1 MMGVVDRGRLVE
13 VLRRVAERYPEIKLL
28 YLFGSYAEGRAVPA
42 SDIDV
47 AVVAVKPSVIPH
59 MVAEVA
65 RELGIPEEK
74 ISIVDMER
82 APPTLLVSILKRGVK
97 VVDRDDTERRL
108 LERVEPETLE
118 LSELSEVHFRKWVE
132 GNPLDYRVVSR
143 IVTQIQEDIRDLE
156 EYLSRGLE
164 AVVGDKTLRKAFER
178 TLQTLIEGCIDLLRH
193 IVSGLS
199 LGVAE
204 YYRDYV
210 EIARRSGVISGETAE
225 KLLELIPVRHALVH
239 RYRDVDYVK
248 LWGEARVAVETASRL
263 LEEVRRYL
271 KTLEHT
277 SK

>member
-1 MMGVVDRGRLVE
+1 MMGVVDRGRIVE

-47 AVVAVKPSVIPH
+47 AVVAVKPSIIPH

-65 RELGIPEEK
+65 RELGIHEEK

-82 APPTLLVSILKRGVK
+82 APPTLVVSILKRGVK

-108 LERVEPETLE
+108 LERVDPETLE

-132 GNPLDYRVVSR
+132 GNPLDYRVMSR

-164 AVVGDKTLRKAFER
+164 AVVRDKTLRKAFER
-178 TLQTLIEGCIDLLRH
+178 TLQTLIGGCIDLLRH

-210 EIARRSGVISGETAE
+210 EIAERSGVISWETAE
-225 KLLELIPVRHALVH
+225 KLLELIPVRHVLIH
-239 RYRDVDYVK
+239 RYRDIDYAK
-248 LWGEARVAVETASRL
+248 LWRNAQTAIEAASRL

-271 KTLEHT
+271 KTVEHT
-277 SK
+277 TG

>member
-1 MMGVVDRGRLVE
+1 MGVVDRGRLVE
-13 VLRRVAERYPEIKLL
+13 VLRRVAEMYPEIKLL

-65 RELGIPEEK
+65 RELRIPEEK

-82 APPTLLVSILKRGVK
+82 APPTLVVSILKRGVK

-108 LERVEPETLE
+108 LERVDLETLE
-118 LSELSEVHFRKWVE
+118 LSELSEIHFRKWVE
-132 GNPLDYRVVSR
+132 GNPLDYRVMSK

-156 EYLSRGLE
+156 EYLSKGLE
-164 AVVGDKTLRKAFER
+164 AVVRDKTLRKAFER
-178 TLQTLIEGCIDLLRH
+178 TLQTLIGGCIDLLRH

-204 YYRDYV
+204 HYRDYV
-210 EIARRSGVISGETAE
+210 EIAKRSGAISEETAE
-225 KLLELIPVRHALVH
+225 KLLELIPVRHTLIH
-239 RYRDVDYVK
+239 RYRDVDYAK
-248 LWGEARVAVETASRL
+248 LWRDTRTAVDTASRL
-263 LEEVRRYL
+263 LEEVRGYL
-271 KTLEHT
+271 KTLEHIIR
-277 SK
+277 